1 MNKND
6 WYNTESWYAPI
17 QQEPERS
24 ASAAPIKNKKKAW
37 KSWHVLAIVGLVA
50 LLIWRF
56 ITYYILIIVVGG
68 AQAVSGLVRLR
79 RRGRTPAPEED

>member
-24 ASAAPIKNKKKAW
+24 ASAAPIKKKKKAW
-37 KSWHVLAIVGLVA
+37 KSWHILAIVGLVA
-50 LLIWRF
+50 LLI
-56 ITYYILIIVVGG
+56 VGG
-68 AQAVSGLVRLR
+68 AVGYTGAPYLTAAAAVRSGTGL
-79 RRGRTPAPEED
+79 GYPARFALPS